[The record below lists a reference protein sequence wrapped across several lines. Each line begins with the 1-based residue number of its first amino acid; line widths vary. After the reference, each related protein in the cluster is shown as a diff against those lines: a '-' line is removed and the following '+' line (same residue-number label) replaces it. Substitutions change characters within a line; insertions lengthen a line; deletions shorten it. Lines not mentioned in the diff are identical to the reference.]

1 MSSFKFKNHDAIV
14 EELAEAIMN
23 FDKERNTNYET
34 DVYMYIENGSAKL
47 SFFQNVGGNSWIPDE
62 HFTIYTDKWG
72 DGDLFSQ
79 IDDSER
85 FISDALEMA
94 TDEVRAETAKY
105 FESDIEEIDISDIEK
120 WAEENYSQ
128 KLTDCFN
135 EFYIDEYRAEYLE
148 RAENIICDFEESY
161 EEN

>member
-1 MSSFKFKNHDAIV
+1 MSFKLKNHDAIV

-23 FDKERNTNYET
+23 FDKERCTHYET
-34 DVYMYIENGSAKL
+34 DVYMYIENESAKL

-62 HFTIYTDKWG
+62 HFTIYTDKWV

-85 FISDALEMA
+85 FISDALEMT

-105 FESDIEEIDISDIEK
+105 FEVDIDEIDVSDVEK

-128 KLTDCFN
+128 KLTDFFN

-148 RAENIICDFEESY
+148 RAEIIICDFEKVY

>member
-1 MSSFKFKNHDAIV
+1 MSFKLKNHDAIV

-23 FDKERNTNYET
+23 FDKERYTHYET

-47 SFFQNVGGNSWIPDE
+47 CFFQNVGGNSWIPDE
-62 HFTIYTDKWG
+62 HFTIYTDKWV

-79 IDDSER
+79 IDDSEN
-85 FISDALEMA
+85 FISDALEIT

-105 FESDIEEIDISDIEK
+105 FNAAIDEIDISDIEK
-120 WAEENYSQ
+120 WAEETHLN
-128 KLTDCFN
+128 KLTDFYN
-135 EFYIDEYRAEYLE
+135 EFYIDEYRTDYLE

-161 EEN
+161 RKD

>member
-1 MSSFKFKNHDAIV
+1 MSFKLKNHDAIV

-23 FDKERNTNYET
+23 FDKEMNTGCKT
-34 DVYMYIENGSAKL
+34 DVYMYIESGTAKL
-47 SFFQNVGGNSWIPDE
+47 SFFQYVGNTWRDDDHI
-62 HFTIYTDKWG
+62 TVYTDEWV

-105 FESDIEEIDISDIEK
+105 FEIDIDEIDISDVEK
-120 WAEENYSQ
+120 WAEENHLN
-128 KLTDCFN
+128 KLTDFYN
-135 EFYIDEYRAEYLE
+135 EFYIDEYRADYLE

-161 EEN
+161 EENM